1 MIKERSEMPRGPI
14 EIDLSG
20 PDGNVFYLIGLA
32 KRLAKQLNIE
42 IPGADVLEGL
52 GFVEEKVD
60 AGKWIG
66 EQMMSGDYEN
76 ALQVFDRYFGEH
88 VILYR

>member
-1 MIKERSEMPRGPI
+1 MPRGPI

-32 KRLAKQLNIE
+32 RKLAKQLKIE
-42 IPGADVLEGL
+42 IPGADVMEGL
-52 GFVEEKVD
+52 GIIETQD
-60 AGKWIG
+60 PAQWIQ

-76 ALQVFDRYFGEH
+76 AIQVFDRYFGEY

>member
-1 MIKERSEMPRGPI
+1 MPRGPI
-14 EIDLSG
+14 EIDLRG
-20 PDGNVFYLIGLA
+20 PDGNVFILMGIAKKLA
-32 KRLAKQLNIE
+32 RQLKIE
-42 IPGADVLEGL
+42 ITGAEVLEGL
-52 GFVEEKVD
+52 GFVEEKID

>member
-32 KRLAKQLNIE
+32 RKLAKQLKIE
-42 IPGADVLEGL
+42 IPGADVMEGL
-52 GFVEEKVD
+52 GIIETQD
-60 AGKWIG
+60 PAQWIQ

-76 ALQVFDRYFGEH
+76 AIQVFDRYFGEY

>member
-14 EIDLSG
+14 EINLRG
-20 PDGNVFYLIGLA
+20 PDGNVFVLIGYARKLA
-32 KRLAKQLNIE
+32 RQLKIE
-42 IPGADVLEGL
+42 IPGADVMEGL
-52 GFVEEKVD
+52 GIIETQD
-60 AGKWIG
+60 PGKWIL

-76 ALQVFDRYFGEH
+76 AIQVFDRYFGEH

>member
-1 MIKERSEMPRGPI
+1 MILSRDEMPRGPI

-20 PDGNVFYLIGLA
+20 PHGNVYYLIGLA
-32 KRLAKQLNIE
+32 RELAKRLKIE
-42 IPGADVLEGL
+42 VPGADVMEQL
-52 GFVEEKVD
+52 GITETRD
-60 AGKWIG
+60 AGTLIQ

-76 ALQVFDRYFGEH
+76 ALRVFDLYFGEH

>member
-1 MIKERSEMPRGPI
+1 MILSRDEMPRGPI

-20 PDGNVFYLIGLA
+20 PQGNVYYLINLARELA
-32 KRLAKQLNIE
+32 KRLKTE
-42 IPGADVLEGL
+42 VPGADVMYQL
-52 GFVEEKVD
+52 GITETQD
-60 AGKWIG
+60 AGTLIQ

-76 ALQVFDRYFGEH
+76 ALRVFDLYFGEH

>member
-1 MIKERSEMPRGPI
+1 MILSRDEMPRGPI

-20 PDGNVFYLIGLA
+20 PQGNVYYLIGLA
-32 KRLAKQLNIE
+32 RELAKRLKIE
-42 IPGADVLEGL
+42 VPGADVMEQL
-52 GFVEEKVD
+52 GITETQD
-60 AGKWIG
+60 AGTLIQ

-76 ALQVFDRYFGEH
+76 ALRVFDLYFGEH

>member
-20 PDGNVFYLIGLA
+20 PDGNVFYLISLA
-32 KRLAKQLNIE
+32 KRLAKQLKIE
-42 IPGADVLEGL
+42 ITGADVLEGL

-60 AGKWIG
+60 AGKWIE

-76 ALQVFDRYFGEH
+76 ALQVFDSYFGEH

>member
-1 MIKERSEMPRGPI
+1 MILSRDEMPRGPI

-20 PDGNVFYLIGLA
+20 PQGNVYYLINLARELA
-32 KRLAKQLNIE
+32 KRLKIE
-42 IPGADVLEGL
+42 VPGADVMEQL
-52 GFVEEKVD
+52 GITETRD
-60 AGKWIG
+60 AGTLIQ

-76 ALQVFDRYFGEH
+76 ALRVFDRYFGEH

>member
-1 MIKERSEMPRGPI
+1 MILSRDEMPRGPI

-20 PDGNVFYLIGLA
+20 PQGNVYYLIGLA
-32 KRLAKQLNIE
+32 RELAKRLKIE
-42 IPGADVLEGL
+42 VPGADVMEQL
-52 GFVEEKVD
+52 GITETRD
-60 AGKWIG
+60 AGTLIQ

-76 ALQVFDRYFGEH
+76 ALRVFDLYFGEH

>member
-1 MIKERSEMPRGPI
+1 MIKPRSEMPRPTRI

-20 PDGNVFYLIGLA
+20 PDGNVFNLIALA
-32 KRLAKQLNIE
+32 KRLARRLEIE
-42 IPGADVLEGL
+42 VPGADVMEAFGIT
-52 GFVEEKVD
+52 ETQD
-60 AGKWIG
+60 AGTLIQ

-76 ALQVFDRYFGEH
+76 ALQVFDRYFGEW